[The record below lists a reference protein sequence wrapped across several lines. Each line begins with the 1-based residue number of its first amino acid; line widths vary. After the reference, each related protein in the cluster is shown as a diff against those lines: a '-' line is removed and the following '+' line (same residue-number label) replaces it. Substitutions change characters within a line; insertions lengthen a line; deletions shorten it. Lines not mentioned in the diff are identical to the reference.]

1 MTNTQHT
8 SKPITQLK
16 NKRVLLV
23 FILPLVS
30 CMISSVVGIVLG
42 QIGNFFYKV
51 IGQAAGCL
59 AIPGFIGLFLITFA
73 LSFMSNKLL
82 RKWLSGSGK

>member
-1 MTNTQHT
+1 MTDTQHT
-8 SKPITQLK
+8 SKPVSQTK
-16 NKRVLLV
+16 NKPALLV

-30 CMISSVVGIVLG
+30 CMFSSVVGIVLG
-42 QIGNFFYKV
+42 QVGNLFYKV

-59 AIPGFIGLFLITFA
+59 AIPGFIGLFLITFG

>member
-1 MTNTQHT
+1 MTNTQQS
-8 SKPITQLK
+8 SKPVSQDK
-16 NKRVLLV
+16 NKRILLV

-30 CMISSVVGIVLG
+30 CLLSSVVGIVLG
-42 QIGNFFYKV
+42 QVGNLFYKV
-51 IGQAAGCL
+51 IGQAVGCL
-59 AIPGFIGLFLITFA
+59 AIPGFIGLFLITFG

>member
-1 MTNTQHT
+1 MPDAQHT
-8 SKPITQLK
+8 SKPVTQTK

-30 CMISSVVGIVLG
+30 CLLSSVVGIVLG
-42 QIGNFFYKV
+42 QVGNLLYK
-51 IGQAAGCL
+51 IMGEAATCL
-59 AIPGFIGLFLITFA
+59 SIPGFMGLFLITFG
-73 LSFMSNKLL
+73 LSFISNKLL

>member
-1 MTNTQHT
+1 MADPQHT
-8 SKPITQLK
+8 SQPVTQNK
-16 NKRVLLV
+16 NKPVLLV
-23 FILPLVS
+23 FIFPLVS
-30 CMISSVVGIVLG
+30 CLLSSVVGIVLG
-42 QIGNFFYKV
+42 QVGNLFYKI

-59 AIPGFIGLFLITFA
+59 ALPGFIGLFLITFG